1 MTIKVHDSMI
11 YLIQTNMKKNKQRK
25 KRILY
30 STFTIIAILG
40 AIIAQCN
47 IIVDKNAKG
56 RTFND
61 INEVPTMQ
69 TALLLGTNP
78 KARGG
83 KRPSAFYMARINAT
97 AKLYK
102 HGKFKHLII
111 SGDKREGYDE
121 PQTMRQDLMKR
132 GIPDSIITMDGQ
144 GYRTLLSMRNIKQ
157 HFGVNDMIIISQKW
171 HNERSIFLA
180 DEMNIKAVGYNADDV
195 RHPRAI
201 WTHIRELLAR
211 VKLFID
217 LYITHRKD
225 FCE

>member
-1 MTIKVHDSMI
+1 MV
-11 YLIQTNMKKNKQRK
+11 YLIQIKMKRNKQRK
-25 KRILY
+25 KRIIY
-30 STFTIIAILG
+30 STIATITLLG
-40 AIIAQCN
+40 AVVVLCN
-47 IIVDKNAKG
+47 FIVDKNAEG

-61 INEVPTMQ
+61 INNVPEME

-78 KARGG
+78 KARDG
-83 KRPSAFYMARINAT
+83 KKPSAFYMARINAT
-97 AKLYK
+97 AELYK
-102 HGKFKHLII
+102 HGKFRQLII

-132 GIPDSIITMDGQ
+132 GVPDSVITMDGQ

-157 HFGVNDMIIISQKW
+157 NFDVHDMIIISQKW

-180 DEMNIKAVGYNADDV
+180 DEMNINAVGYNADDV

-217 LYITHRKD
+217 LHVTHRKD
-225 FCE
+225 FCK

>member
-1 MTIKVHDSMI
+1 MCLTTYI
-11 YLIQTNMKKNKQRK
+11 
-25 KRILY
+25 
-30 STFTIIAILG
+30 
-40 AIIAQCN
+40 
-47 IIVDKNAKG
+47 
-56 RTFND
+56 ND
-61 INEVPTMQ
+61 VPTMQ

-78 KARGG
+78 KARDG

-97 AKLYK
+97 AELYK

-132 GIPDSIITMDGQ
+132 GVPDSIITMDGQ

-180 DEMNIKAVGYNADDV
+180 DKMNIKAIGYNADDV
-195 RHPRAI
+195 RHSKAV

-217 LYITHRKD
+217 LHITHRKD
-225 FCE
+225 FYK

>member
-1 MTIKVHDSMI
+1 
-11 YLIQTNMKKNKQRK
+11 
-25 KRILY
+25 
-30 STFTIIAILG
+30 
-40 AIIAQCN
+40 
-47 IIVDKNAKG
+47 
-56 RTFND
+56 
-61 INEVPTMQ
+61 MQ

-83 KRPSAFYMARINAT
+83 KRPSSFYMARIKAT
-97 AKLYK
+97 VELYK
-102 HGKFKHLII
+102 HGKFKQLII
-111 SGDKREGYDE
+111 SGDKRKGYDE
-121 PQTMRQDLMKR
+121 PQTMRHDLIER
-132 GIPDSIITMDGQ
+132 GVPDSIITMDGQ

-180 DEMNIKAVGYNADDV
+180 DKMNIKAVGYNADDV

-225 FCE
+225 FCK

>member
-1 MTIKVHDSMI
+1 
-11 YLIQTNMKKNKQRK
+11 MKRNKQRK

-30 STFTIIAILG
+30 STLTIITILG
-40 AIIAQCN
+40 AIIALCN

-61 INEVPTMQ
+61 INDVPTMQ

-83 KRPSAFYMARINAT
+83 KRPSSFYMARINAT
-97 AKLYK
+97 AELYK
-102 HGKFKHLII
+102 HRKFKHLII

-132 GIPDSIITMDGQ
+132 GVPDSIITMDGQ

-180 DEMNIKAVGYNADDV
+180 DKMNIKAIGYNADDV
-195 RHPRAI
+195 RHPKAV

-217 LYITHRKD
+217 LHITHRKD
-225 FCE
+225 FYK

>member
-1 MTIKVHDSMI
+1 
-11 YLIQTNMKKNKQRK
+11 MKRRRQ
-25 KRILY
+25 ILY
-30 STFTIIAILG
+30 SSIAILVIL
-40 AIIAQCN
+40 AIIVALCN
-47 IIVDKNAKG
+47 ISVDRNAEG
-56 RTFND
+56 RTFSNIND
-61 INEVPTMQ
+61 VPTMQ

-78 KARGG
+78 KTRDG
-83 KRPSAFYMARINAT
+83 KRPSSFYMARIKAT
-97 AKLYK
+97 AELYK
-102 HGKFKHLII
+102 HGKFKQLII

-121 PQTMRQDLMKR
+121 PQTMRHDLIER
-132 GIPDSIITMDGQ
+132 GVPDSIITMDGQ

-157 HFGVNDMIIISQKW
+157 HFRVNKMIIISQKW

-180 DEMNIKAVGYNADDV
+180 DKMNIKAVGYNADDV

-217 LYITHRKD
+217 LYVTHRKD